1 MGNSLKIRQFT
12 FCQYEFNPRTK
23 EFLINFDDVIKNL
36 RKYKSFTE
44 WACCIHDKDVYTEDA
59 IDKMRYTLEKE
70 AKEAGITDE
79 FLLNEYISKN
89 SWAKLGEPKPKHIH
103 VACKCTYAIK
113 IEDISR
119 FLGVEE
125 YLIEKKKGKRAFL
138 DCVKYLTHEDEK
150 QQKLGK
156 HRYDDSEVFTS
167 ENFTDWRE
175 RLDSRKIDEEKY
187 GVGKNLKQKYI
198 IDVSKYGM
206 TLNQCFRELDGD
218 EYIGMLGKLQ
228 KARQE
233 YLIRNSLLPNT
244 RLSIYVYG
252 AGGTGKDVFC
262 ELLSHALYP
271 ETEDIRDISFGIGD
285 GNSTFDGYDGQPV
298 LTWSDVRAGHFFAL
312 GKRLTLTAL
321 DPHPKEQGGNV
332 DIKFGNTRLIN
343 SYNIINGVENFF
355 CFIQDMAE
363 RFREVG
369 NIEQFYRRFPVVV
382 FLTSKKFTVT
392 VNSGI
397 YFGNN
402 CYGKYELYKEIN
414 GSFAELQKYC
424 GSDKELLR
432 NISAKAIA
440 PVVDIIQEIRKKFD
454 SPEISKEDTILH
466 FDKCGFGDV
475 ITTGSK
481 FEKYGDSSEYETLFE

>member
-1 MGNSLKIRQFT
+1 MGNSIKVRQFT
-12 FCQYEFNPRTK
+12 VCQFEKSPRTG
-23 EFLINFDDVIKNL
+23 EFIMNLDDIIKALHN
-36 RKYKSFTE
+36 YKSFTE
-44 WACCIHDKDVYTEDA
+44 WAYCIHDKDVYTDDA
-59 IDKMRYTLEKE
+59 IDEMRYTLIQD
-70 AKEAGITDE
+70 AKKNKITDE
-79 FLLNEYISKN
+79 TAISEYISNN
-89 SWAKLGEPKPKHIH
+89 SWAKVGDVKGKHIH
-103 VACKCTYAIK
+103 IVVKCQGALS
-113 IEDISR
+113 IECIANW
-119 FLGVEE
+119 LGVKEHFV
-125 YLIEKKKGKRAFL
+125 KKVKGKGAFL
-138 DCVKYLTHEDEK
+138 DCVEYLTHENEK

-167 ENFTDWRE
+167 ANFTDWRE

-187 GVGKNLKQKYI
+187 GVGKNLIQKYI
-198 IDVSKYGM
+198 IDISKYGM

-218 EYIGMLGKLQ
+218 VYIGSLSKFH

-233 YLIRNSLLPNT
+233 YLTRNALLPNT
-244 RLSIYVYG
+244 RLSVYVYG

-382 FLTSKKFTVT
+382 FLTPKKFTVT

-432 NISAKAIA
+432 KISAKAIA

-481 FEKYGDSSEYETLFE
+481 FEKYGDSSEYETLLE